1 MSAFGYVVDRLIK
14 EIEKLKRENE
24 RLKQRLK
31 KQKCDCEYDRC
42 IHIEDLEEWNILSIY
57 S

>member
-24 RLKQRLK
+24 RLRERLK

-42 IHIEDLEEWNILSIY
+42 IHIEDLEE
-57 S
+57 

>member
-24 RLKQRLK
+24 RLREKLK
-31 KQKCDCEYDRC
+31 KYKCDCLYDFC
-42 IHIEDLEEWNILSIY
+42 VHQKDIEE
-57 S
+57 